1 VTLSS
6 DILGLIVV
14 MDEAVIPGLA
24 RFAMRHGWSVVK
36 LPEIGQTGRLV
47 LRRRAQ
53 AIVVQVSLRLDETIA
68 LIHLLKRDSRPVP
81 VVAVAG
87 VHNEEIERAIRGA
100 GANCYLPGSSDA
112 DMIAQAV
119 AAVLPNHKTAK
130 QAEEVESTDYR
141 KMVEYPRLLRGQ
153 AG

>member
-6 DILGLIVV
+6 DIVGLIVV
-14 MDEAVIPGLA
+14 LDEAVMPGLA

-53 AIVVQVSLRLDETIA
+53 AIVVQVSLKLDETIA
-68 LIHLLKRDSRPVP
+68 LIQLLKQGSRPMP
-81 VVAVAG
+81 IVAVAG
-87 VHNEEIERAIRGA
+87 VHNEQIERAIRGA
-100 GANCYLPGSSDA
+100 GANCYLPGTSDA

-119 AAVLPNHKTAK
+119 AAVLPNHDEPDKM
-130 QAEEVESTDYR
+130 ENTDIADIR
-141 KMVEYPRLLRGQ
+141 EIVEYPRLLRGQ